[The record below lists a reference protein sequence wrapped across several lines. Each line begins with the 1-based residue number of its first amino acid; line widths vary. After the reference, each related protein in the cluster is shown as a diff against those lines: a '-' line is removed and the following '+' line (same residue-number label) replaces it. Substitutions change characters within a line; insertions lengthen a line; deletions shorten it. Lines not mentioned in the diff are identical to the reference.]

1 MKSVLPDISQLVME
15 FLEGGTLDQA
25 VKSFNFTEPQ
35 IAYVAKQVIVP
46 L

>member
-1 MKSVLPDISQLVME
+1 MLQMIME

-25 VKSFNFTEPQ
+25 VKSYNFNEKQ
-35 IAYVAKQVIVP
+35 IAYVAKEVSY